1 MPRTVSA
8 VTEEEEE
15 ERIIARCPSES
26 FSTPEAN
33 KPVPI
38 RPLKRLK
45 SDEGVEEEEEG
56 GPSTPRGD
64 LSPRRL
70 DMGQAAVLAC
80 DAPPN
85 EEDED
90 DDAGEDRV
98 DATQPIPEPEEGELS
113 PAPLVRCVTT
123 AV

>member
-8 VTEEEEE
+8 VTEEEE

-38 RPLKRLK
+38 RPFKRLK
-45 SDEGVEEEEEG
+45 SDEDIEEEEEG
-56 GPSTPRGD
+56 GSSPERRD

-70 DMGQAAVLAC
+70 DMDQPAVLAC
-80 DAPPN
+80 NAAPN
-85 EEDED
+85 EEED
-90 DDAGEDRV
+90 DDVEQGRV
-98 DATQPIPEPEEGELS
+98 TPTQPIPEPEEGELS
-113 PAPLVRCVTT
+113 PAPLVRCLTT